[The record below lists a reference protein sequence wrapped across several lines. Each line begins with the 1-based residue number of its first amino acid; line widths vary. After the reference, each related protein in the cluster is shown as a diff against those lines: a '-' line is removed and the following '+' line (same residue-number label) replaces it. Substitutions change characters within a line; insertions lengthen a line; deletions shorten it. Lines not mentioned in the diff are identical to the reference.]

1 MKFTQDFAQYRQLH
15 IEDYLQKGP
24 AEQESYVE
32 VYRNPEMDER
42 IDTNSRLVEGL
53 LGDILS
59 VKNLNEAFKRVKR
72 NKGSH
77 GMDGMSIQEMDA
89 YLRENGRTL
98 RNALMNGKYCPHPVR
113 RVEIPKDDGTKRKL
127 GIPTVVDRMVQQSL
141 VLKLTPLFEMQFSE
155 SSYGYRPGRSAHD
168 AILRCREHLQGG
180 YRWVVDLDL
189 EKFFDTVNQSRLIQ
203 ILGETVKDGRVISLI
218 HKYLRAGVVVNHKFE
233 KTELGVPQGGPLSPL
248 LSNIMLNE
256 LDKEL
261 ERRGLRFVRYADDL
275 VIFVKSRRAAQRVKE
290 SVSDYIEKKLN
301 LRVNREKTQAVYM
314 TNVKFLGFSFYEKD
328 DKVGV
333 IVHPK
338 ALQKLKDKVKERTGR
353 SDGKGETERIRK
365 INNMMRGWVNYYGI
379 ADMKTNMR
387 QVDGWMRRRIRMWY
401 WKQWKKIKTRLKN
414 LMQLGVPRAKAWE
427 HANTRKGYWR
437 ISGSPILHTT
447 LSDKVLKEKGYL
459 TFLGQYNQIRKAI

>member
-72 NKGSH
+72 NRGSH
-77 GMDGMSIQEMDA
+77 GTDGMNIQEMDA
-89 YLRENGRTL
+89 FLREHGRTL
-98 RNALMNGKYCPHPVR
+98 RNALRNGKYCPHPVR

-141 VLKLTPLFEMQFSE
+141 VLKLTPLFEPLFSDN
-155 SSYGYRPGRSAHD
+155 SYGYRPGRSAHD
-168 AILRCREHLQGG
+168 AILRCREHLRDG
-180 YRWVVDLDL
+180 YKWVVDLDL
-189 EKFFDTVNQSRLIQ
+189 EKFFDTVNQSRIIQ
-203 ILGETVKDGRVISLI
+203 ILGNTVKDGRVISLI

-256 LDKEL
+256 LDREL

-275 VIFVKSRRAAQRVKE
+275 VIFVKSKRAAQRVKG
-290 SVSDYIEKKLN
+290 SVSDYIEKKLD
-301 LRVNREKTQAVYM
+301 LKVNREKTQAVYM
-314 TNVKFLGFSFYEKD
+314 SRVKFLGFSFYQNKKD
-328 DKVGV
+328 VG
-333 IVHPK
+333 IRIHPK
-338 ALQKLKDKVKERTGR
+338 TLRKLKEKVKDRTRR
-353 SDGKGETERIRK
+353 SDGKGETERIQK
-365 INNMMRGWVNYYGI
+365 LNNMSRGWMNYYRI
-379 ADMKTNMR
+379 ADMAR
-387 QVDGWMRRRIRMWY
+387 ILRDIDAWMRRRIRMWY
-401 WKQWKKIKTRLKN
+401 WKQWKKVKTRLKN
-414 LMQLGVPRAKAWE
+414 LMKLGAPRAKAWE
-427 HANTRKGYWR
+427 YANARKGYWR
-437 ISGSPILHTT
+437 ISSSPILHTT

-459 TFLGQYNQIRKAI
+459 TFLGQYT